1 MNTSL
6 AQTVDHITT
15 ERDPEEIRQDISLH
29 KAAISS
35 TISRLDDRF
44 QEAVDWRTHAAAH
57 PFVAIGIATGA
68 GLLVANLFK
77 RKASPQDRIMDALAD
92 GAETIFD
99 QAQSR
104 FGTLLDS
111 ATPKKNVVQGALIT
125 LAVKAVTSYLSD
137 KSSSNTSNSNIQTQ
151 L

>member
-6 AQTVDHITT
+6 AKTTDQIDT

-35 TISRLDDRF
+35 TISRLDDRLH
-44 QEAVDWRTHAAAH
+44 EAVDWRTHAAAH
-57 PFVAIGIATGA
+57 PFVAIGLAAGA
-68 GLLVANLFK
+68 GVLLSNIFK
-77 RKASPQDRIMDALAD
+77 RQASPQDRIMEALAD

-111 ATPKKNVVQGALIT
+111 AAPKKNVVQGALIT
-125 LAVKAVTSYLSD
+125 LAIKAITSYLSD
-137 KSSSNTSNSNIQTQ
+137 KSSSNTSNSHIQTQ